1 MSVTAFPV
9 LARILSER
17 KMLNSELGAFAL
29 GCAAVDDLV
38 AWSLL
43 AIVVGVVQSSGVGDF
58 VQMML
63 ELAVFALALW
73 FFARKILARV
83 LALRKGNID
92 YAFIVLV
99 VGVLVSAWVTDRIGL
114 ELIFGAFLFGT
125 FIPKTESK
133 AMVAEV
139 VHRIESVT
147 LIILLPVFFV
157 VAGLAVNIRAIGW
170 GGLGALLLIIAAA
183 IVGKFGGAAA
193 AAKSFGLPTRQSLA
207 LGVLMNTRGLTEL
220 VILTVGLSLGVLVP
234 QLFTLFVIMA
244 VVTTLLTG
252 PGFRL
257 TYPDVILQ
265 AEIDRARRIAL
276 QGGAYSPLV
285 VIGEAMVAARAA
297 IALGCRLARAPGQV
311 IAVRFLAKVSSAN
324 VYSGIAGDLI
334 AVTGAM
340 EEVKEVAGDAVEPIV
355 QLTAD
360 WREDLAAVVNRNVA
374 DVAVVTR
381 GDLVDILEA
390 GIALP
395 CDMLGI
401 DPPEVP
407 GFGGLA
413 VLVGGG
419 AEGDA
424 AIEVGLRISLGGI
437 AQDRQGEAIALIPAS
452 RSAIAR
458 CHRVQHRVTASMPGC
473 VTVRR
478 DWLESPPAGTEA
490 MALIVG
496 TTPHSVGAPPELAA
510 RWSGPVW
517 LVAASS
523 GPNRPSLQERFR
535 RLEALADVPEG
546 GDPEVTKTVK
556 ESGR

>member
-1 MSVTAFPV
+1 M
-9 LARILSER
+9 
-17 KMLNSELGAFAL
+17 
-29 GCAAVDDLV
+29 
-38 AWSLL
+38 
-43 AIVVGVVQSSGVGDF
+43 
-58 VQMML
+58 
-63 ELAVFALALW
+63 
-73 FFARKILARV
+73 

-285 VIGEAMVAARAA
+285 VIGEAMVAARVA

-437 AQDRQGEAIALIPAS
+437 AQDRQGEAIALNSSVALGDRTLPPGPA
-452 RSAIAR
+452 
-458 CHRVQHRVTASMPGC
+458 P
-473 VTVRR
+473 R
-478 DWLESPPAGTEA
+478 DGIDAG
-490 MALIVG
+490 MRN
-496 TTPHSVGAPPELAA
+496 SAA
-510 RWSGPVW
+510 RLARKPSRWHRGDGADRGDHATQRRRATGVGCA
-517 LVAASS
+517 LVRTRLARRCEQ
-523 GPNRPSLQERFR
+523 RPEPTLPPGTLPQARG
-535 RLEALADVPEG
+535 LG
-546 GDPEVTKTVK
+546 GCARGWRP
-556 ESGR
+556 